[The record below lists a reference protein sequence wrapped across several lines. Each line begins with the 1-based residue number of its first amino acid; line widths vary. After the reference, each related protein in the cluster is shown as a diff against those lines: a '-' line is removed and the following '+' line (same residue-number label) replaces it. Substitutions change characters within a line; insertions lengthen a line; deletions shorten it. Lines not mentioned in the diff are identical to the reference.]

1 MSNKISTVFEVSWEV
16 CNKVGGIYTVISSK
30 AKSLME
36 KYDKVIMIGPDL
48 AKEDEGNKEF
58 IEDKTLFEA
67 WRMQAAKNGLKIRVG
82 HWNIHSRP
90 IVVLVDFTSLF
101 KDKDKIFAHF
111 WEKYKLD
118 SLRGEWD
125 YIEPVMFGYA
135 AAQVIESF
143 YKYNLLQYESVI
155 AHFHEWMTGSGILYL
170 KEYQP
175 EIGTVFTT
183 HATILGRTIAGN
195 HLPLYSKLAEY
206 NPQALANKFNIT
218 AKYSLERL
226 SAEHADSFTTVSSI
240 TAKEC
245 KYLLKK
251 EPDIVTPNGFEDSM
265 VPIQNEF
272 NIKKQLS
279 RNKLKEVSEAVLGYE
294 IGENPFYIL
303 NSGRYEFKNKGIDVF
318 IKSLSDLNKEN
329 PDREIIAIIA
339 VPAGTKGVN
348 HVVKQRL
355 SGQQTNDTTSFFCT
369 HELFY
374 PDGDPVLSLLKQ
386 LGMKNSKEDKVKIIF
401 VPVYLNGNDGIF
413 DIKYYDFL
421 LGFHFTA
428 FPSYYE
434 PWGYT
439 PMESLAFHVPT
450 VTTSLAGFGAWIKDK
465 LDSENKGAFVI
476 ERTDDN
482 DEEVIK
488 ELTDIIGDFSTLPAD
503 KFMMSCIRAF
513 DLSKLALWKNLISK
527 YIEAYDF
534 AVGKA
539 DIRKENIDEYI
550 DYEYEGIKFEDLDSK
565 QPNWKKIFIK
575 PDLPENIS
583 FLEELSK
590 NLWWTWN
597 KKAESLFKYI
607 NIDLWEEVEH
617 NPVTLLEKLD
627 IRKLKKLS
635 KDEMFLKNLQEVE
648 KEFRT
653 YMSVKKPKDT
663 IAYFSME
670 FGLHD
675 TLKIFSGGLGILAGD
690 YMKEASDSN
699 YNMVGVGL
707 LYRFGYFKQK
717 ITLLGDQIS
726 TLTPQRF
733 THLPIL
739 PVKTQSGDR
748 LKVKISLPGR
758 ILYSQAWEV
767 RVGRNILYLL
777 DTDIEEN
784 SYEDRKLTAQL
795 YGGGL
800 EMRLLQ
806 EILLGICGI
815 RLLDELGI
823 NPNMVH
829 INEGHAAFTG
839 IERMKNYI
847 EKENL
852 SYCVAREIVRSSSL
866 FTTHTPVPAGH
877 DEFPEEMI
885 RAFLPN
891 FNEKLH
897 LTWNQFMSLGRINPV
912 DKSSKF
918 SMSILAANLSQEMN
932 GVSKIH
938 GAVSEKMFD
947 RLYPGYFAQESHIT
961 YVTNGVHLP
970 FWVGT
975 KWSKLYKEFLDEKYY
990 EKQLDKDMWSRIYEV
1005 KNKDIWNLRTYY
1017 RKKMVDYLKDRLKEE
1032 MISRNESPRVI
1043 FKMLEGLRDDV
1054 LTIGFA
1060 RRFATYKRALLIF
1073 KNIDRLNE
1081 IVNDKNKP
1089 VQIIF
1094 AGKAHPNDKAGQDL
1108 IKKVIEISKSP
1119 EFIGKVFFVEN
1130 YDITLAKYLVQ
1141 GVDVWLNNPTRPL
1154 EASGTSGEKAIMN
1167 GVLNL
1172 SVLDGWWAEGYV
1184 EGAGWA
1190 LKEERTYENQE
1201 FQDALDALTIYNLLE
1216 DEIQPAFYDRDK
1228 DNIPDVW
1235 VDMIKKNIAEIVPNF
1250 TMKRMIEDYDNKFY
1264 KPQIKRTK
1272 EISNDNYK
1280 IANEIVDWKNK
1291 ILEKWDDITILGA
1304 EYPDSN
1310 IRPLI
1315 LGEKL
1320 NVKLKLDLDGLDP
1333 EDIGVE
1339 ILLGRKKPDG
1349 TEELLYVF
1357 NLKLNKLDGSI
1368 AVYHREIPATMSGV
1382 YDFTFRVYPKNK
1394 LLPHRMDFP
1403 KVKWI

>member
-1 MSNKISTVFEVSWEV
+1 MSNKISTLFEVSWEV
-16 CNKVGGIYTVISSK
+16 CNKVGGIYTVISTK

-36 KYDKVIMIGPDL
+36 KYDDVIMIGPDL
-48 AKEDEGNKEF
+48 AKEDEANKEF
-58 IEDKTLFEA
+58 VEDKTLFEA
-67 WRMQAAKNGLKIRVG
+67 WRMQAAKNGLKIRIG
-82 HWNIHSRP
+82 YWNIPPRP
-90 IVVLVDFTSLF
+90 VVILVDFTSLF
-101 KDKDKIFAHF
+101 KDKNKIFAHF

-135 AAQVIESF
+135 AGQVIESY
-143 YKYNLLQYESVI
+143 YKYNMLQYESVI

-170 KEYQP
+170 KENQA

-195 HLPLYSKLAEY
+195 NLPLYSRLAEY
-206 NPQALANKFNIT
+206 NPQVLANKYNIS

-226 SAEHADSFTTVSSI
+226 SAKHADSFTTVSSI
-240 TAKEC
+240 TANEC

-251 EPDIVTPNGFEDSM
+251 EPDFITPNGFEDTM
-265 VPIQNEF
+265 VPVQNEF
-272 NIKKQLS
+272 NIKKQLT
-279 RNKLKEVSEAVLGYE
+279 RNKLREVSEAVLGYE
-294 IGENPFYIL
+294 ISDNPFYVL

-318 IKSLSDLNKEN
+318 IKSLNDLNKKN
-329 PDREIIAIIA
+329 PDREIIAVIA
-339 VPAGTKGVN
+339 VPAGIKGVN
-348 HVVKQRL
+348 HVIKQRL
-355 SGQQTNDTTSFFCT
+355 NGEETGNKTSFFCT

-374 PDGDPVLSLLKQ
+374 PEGDPVLNLLKE
-386 LGMKNSKEDKVKIIF
+386 LGMKNSREDKVKIIF

-413 DIKYYDFL
+413 DLKYYDFL
-421 LGFHFTA
+421 LGFHLTA

-439 PMESLAFHVPT
+439 PMESLAFHVPS

-476 ERTDDN
+476 ERTDEN
-482 DEEVIK
+482 DDEVIDELK
-488 ELTDIIGDFSTLPAD
+488 EIFADFSNLSPEE
-503 KFMMSCIRAF
+503 FMMSCIKAL
-513 DLSKLALWKNLISK
+513 DLSKLALWKNLVSN
-527 YIEAYDF
+527 YVEAYDF
-534 AVGKA
+534 AINKA
-539 DIRKENIDEYI
+539 DERKENIDEYI
-550 DYEYEGIKFEDLDSK
+550 DYDVEGIKFEDLDSK
-565 QPNWKKIFIK
+565 QPNWKKVFIK
-575 PDLPENIS
+575 PNLPENIS

-597 KKAESLFKYI
+597 KKAEALFKYI
-607 NIDLWEEVEH
+607 NIDLWEKVEY

-627 IRKLKKLS
+627 MRMLKKLS
-635 KDEMFLKNLQEVE
+635 KDKIFLSNLQEVE
-648 KEFRT
+648 KEFRA
-653 YMSVKKPKDT
+653 YMSAEKPQDT

-699 YNMVGVGL
+699 YNMIGVGL

-739 PVKTQSGDR
+739 PVKTKDGDR
-748 LKVKISLPGR
+748 LKVSISLPGR
-758 ILYSQAWEV
+758 ILYAQVWKV
-767 RVGRNILYLL
+767 HVGRNVLYLL

-784 SYEDRKLTAQL
+784 SFDDRKITAQL

-806 EILLGICGI
+806 EILLGICGV
-815 RLLDELGI
+815 RLLNELDI
-823 NPNMVH
+823 KPDLVH

-839 IERMKNYI
+839 IERVRNYI
-847 EKENL
+847 ENEEL
-852 SYCVAREIVRSSSL
+852 SYCVAKEIVRSSSL

-891 FNEKLH
+891 YNEKLQ
-897 LTWNQFMSLGRINPV
+897 LSWNQFMSLGRINPM

-932 GVSKIH
+932 GVSEIH
-938 GAVSEKMFD
+938 GEVSKKMFD
-947 RLYPGYFAQESHIT
+947 KLYPGYFAQESHIS

-975 KWSKLYKEFLDEKYY
+975 KWGDLYKKALDERYF
-990 EKQLDKDMWSRIYEV
+990 EKQLDKNMWNKIYKVEN
-1005 KNKDIWNLRTYY
+1005 KNIWNLRTFY
-1017 RKKMVDYLKDRLKEE
+1017 RKKMVDYLRERLKNE
-1032 MISRNESPRVI
+1032 MIARNESPRII

-1073 KNIDRLNE
+1073 KNIDRLKE
-1081 IVNDKNKP
+1081 IVNNKEKP
-1089 VQIIF
+1089 VQFVF

-1108 IKKVIEISKSP
+1108 IKRVIEISKSP
-1119 EFIGKVFFVEN
+1119 DFIGKVFFVEN
-1130 YDITLAKYLVQ
+1130 YDITLAKYMVQ

-1190 LKEERTYENQE
+1190 LKKERTYDNQE
-1201 FQDALDALTIYNLLE
+1201 FQDSLDALTIYDLLE
-1216 DEIQPAFYDRDK
+1216 DEIQPAFYNRDK
-1228 DNIPDVW
+1228 DNIPEIW
-1235 VDMIKKNIAEIVPNF
+1235 VDMIKKNIAEIVPGF

-1272 EISNDNYK
+1272 EISAENYK
-1280 IANEIVDWKNK
+1280 ISKEIVNWKNK
-1291 ILEKWDDITILGA
+1291 ILEKWDNITILGA

-1310 IRPLI
+1310 IRPLV
-1315 LGEKL
+1315 LGEKFH
-1320 NVKLKLDLDGLDP
+1320 VKLKLDLDGLDP
-1333 EDIGVE
+1333 EDIGAE
-1339 ILLGRKKPDG
+1339 ILLGRKRQDQ

-1357 NLKLNKLDGSI
+1357 NLKLNKLEGSI
-1368 AVYHREIPATMSGV
+1368 AVYHRDIPVTMSGV